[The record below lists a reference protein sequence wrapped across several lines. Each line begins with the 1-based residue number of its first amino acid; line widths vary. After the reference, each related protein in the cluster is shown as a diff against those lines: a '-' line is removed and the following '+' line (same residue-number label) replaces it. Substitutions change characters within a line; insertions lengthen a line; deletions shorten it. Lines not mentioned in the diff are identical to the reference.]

1 MQVSYKNSKVE
12 QQCTNLKIAKKNF
25 PEKTAKKL
33 LKLINLIETVD
44 NLRELQAF
52 PQYHFHNLKGEFQG
66 YYALDIDG
74 RRSSYRLI
82 VSFDEVE
89 NEQIFINSIEITDIR
104 IEEVSKHYE

>member
-1 MQVSYKNSKVE
+1 MQVSYKSIKVE

-25 PEKTAKKL
+25 PEKIAKKL
-33 LKLINLIETVD
+33 LKLINLIETVE

-52 PQYHFHNLKGEFQG
+52 SWYRFHSLKGNLQG
-66 YYALDIDG
+66 HYALDIDG

-82 VSFDEVE
+82 VSFDEE
-89 NEQIFINSIEITDIR
+89 DNEQIFINSIEITDIR

>member
-1 MQVSYKNSKVE
+1 MMKFDRILLDIS
-12 QQCTNLKIAKKNF
+12 TFMDNF
-25 PEKTAKKL
+25 RVTKCQTP
-33 LKLINLIETVD
+33 
-44 NLRELQAF
+44 AF

-82 VSFDEVE
+82 VSFDEEE